1 METVYNIQLPPQVR
15 ELLLTIQFT
24 ISFGIEGIPL
34 ACIGANG
41 YIPRLVFWTVLPA
54 IIVAAS
60 LCIAVLRVLL
70 ATRCHATRTALL
82 EATMPAVLRIF
93 FLSYPIVTNVAF
105 EGESFELETASHCSM
120 TAVES
125 LLS

>member
-41 YIPRLVFWTVLPA
+41 YIPRLVFWIVLP
-54 IIVAAS
+54 
-60 LCIAVLRVLL
+60 IAVVAVTSCVGLTRVLFRMRHN
-70 ATRCHATRTALL
+70 ATRSAML
-82 EATMPAVLRIF
+82 EATLPVALRIF

-105 EGESFELETASHCSM
+105 EGEFHGIQPYTQFRA
-120 TAVES
+120 
-125 LLS
+125 